1 MASTSGTPRLPGT
14 MLPSPEHLPDVLP
27 TDRLRKNGIAR
38 PEVRAELRRIPDA
51 RNAFT
56 VVAALAQS
64 AGVVIWAGWTG
75 TWWSYL
81 IAFLVM
87 GRGHCQINILGHEAA
102 HKLLFSNRF
111 ANDAAGRWLCAY
123 PGLQG
128 MLSYRKAHLAHHRD
142 EMGPEE
148 PDFGLYEG
156 YPISPDSLRRK
167 LTRDLLFIS
176 GYKNLRALGKAA
188 RRPGAVSR
196 EARQVIAVQLALFAA
211 AVAWGKPLLYPV
223 CWLAPWMSTWKVSN
237 RLRAIAEHGG
247 MARSDDRRETTHVIR
262 QSLLAR
268 FLFVPYNTG
277 WHLAHHV
284 DIAVPFRH
292 LPAFHAELVAS
303 GWLVPEI
310 EYPSYR
316 ALWRKLSSGE
326 RRARPTRAERAEA
339 TSSFLPA

>member
-1 MASTSGTPRLPGT
+1 MATT
-14 MLPSPEHLPDVLP
+14 MLPPPELLPDVLP

-38 PEVRAELRRIPDA
+38 PDVRAELRRIPNA
-51 RNAFT
+51 RNALT
-56 VVAALAQS
+56 VVLALAQT
-64 AGVVIWAGWTG
+64 AGVVVWAGWTG

-81 IAFLVM
+81 LAFLVM

-102 HKLLFSNRF
+102 HKLLFTNRA
-111 ANDAAGRWLCAY
+111 ANDTVGRWLCAY

-167 LTRDLLFIS
+167 LTRDLLFVS
-176 GYKNLRALGKAA
+176 GYKNLRVLA
-188 RRPGAVSR
+188 RIARKPGDGGR
-196 EARQVIAVQLALFAA
+196 EARQVVAVQLVLFAA
-211 AVAWGKPLLYPV
+211 ALAWGKPLLYPV

-247 MARSDDRRETTHVIR
+247 MARSPDRRETTHVIR
-262 QSLLAR
+262 QNRLAR

-292 LPAFHAELVAS
+292 LPAFHAELVRS
-303 GWLVPEI
+303 GWIVPEI
-310 EYPSYR
+310 EYPGYL
-316 ALWRKLSSGE
+316 ALWRKLASGE
-326 RRARPTRAERAEA
+326 RRPRVRQERPEA

>member
-1 MASTSGTPRLPGT
+1 MASPLGTPHTPGT
-14 MLPSPEHLPDVLP
+14 MLPPPEILPDVLP
-27 TDRLRKNGIAR
+27 TERLRKNGIAR
-38 PEVRAELRRIPDA
+38 PDVRAELRRIPDA
-51 RNAFT
+51 RNVLT
-56 VVAALAQS
+56 VVSALAQTV
-64 AGVVIWAGWTG
+64 GVVAWAGWAG

-81 IAFLVM
+81 LAFLVM

-102 HKLLFSNRF
+102 HKLLFTNRV
-111 ANDAAGRWLCAY
+111 ANDAVGRWLCAY

-167 LTRDLLFIS
+167 LTRDLLFVS
-176 GYKNLRALGKAA
+176 GYKNLRALAHVA
-188 RRPGAVSR
+188 RKPGEGGQ
-196 EARQVIAVQLALFAA
+196 EARQVVAVQLVMFAA
-211 AVAWGKPLLYPV
+211 ALAWGKPLLYPL

-247 MARSDDRRETTHVIR
+247 MARSADRRETTHVIR
-262 QSLLAR
+262 QRRLAR
-268 FLFVPYNTG
+268 LLFVPYNTG

-292 LPAFHAELVAS
+292 LPAYHEELVRS

-310 EYPSYR
+310 EYPSYF
-316 ALWRKLSSGE
+316 ALWRKLASGE
-326 RRARPTRAERAEA
+326 PRPRVRQDRPEA

>member
-1 MASTSGTPRLPGT
+1 MAAPAPGT
-14 MLPSPEHLPDVLP
+14 MLPAPELLPDVLP

-38 PEVRAELRRIPDA
+38 PEVRAELRRIPNA
-51 RNAFT
+51 RNILT
-56 VVAALAQS
+56 VIGALAQS

-102 HKLLFSNRF
+102 HKLLFTNRF
-111 ANDAAGRWLCAY
+111 ANDATGRWLMAY

-128 MLSYRKAHLAHHRD
+128 MLSYRRVHLAHHRD

-156 YPISPDSLRRK
+156 YPISSDSLRRK
-167 LTRDLLFIS
+167 LTRDLLFVS
-176 GYKNLRALGKAA
+176 GYKNLRGLGKAA
-188 RRPGAVSR
+188 RKRDGGGR
-196 EARQVIAVQLALFAA
+196 EARQVVAVQLVLFAA

-223 CWLAPWMSTWKVSN
+223 CWLAPWMSVWKVSN

-247 MARSDDRRETTHVIR
+247 MTRSDDRRETTHVIR
-262 QSLLAR
+262 QSRLAR
-268 FLFVPYNTG
+268 FLIVPYNTG

-292 LPAFHAELVAS
+292 LPRFHEELVRS

-310 EYPSYR
+310 EYPSYL

-326 RRARPTRAERAEA
+326 RRPRASRQDRVEA
-339 TSSFLPA
+339 TSSFIPA